1 MLLALV
7 LTMAV
12 LPAAGTLAYIARSDL
27 AAALD
32 DYHRT
37 KATYAAE
44 GAIALIEADLKAGGD
59 GQITWPD
66 EEVNLSIIITD
77 SPDSCE
83 AVITVHCSS
92 AVRQYSI
99 EVIKPEPEDTED
111 SNEII
116 EVDSLKQ

>member
-12 LPAAGTLAYIARSDL
+12 LPAAGTLAYIARTDL

-37 KATYAAE
+37 KAVCAAK
-44 GAIALIEADLKAGGD
+44 AAVALVEADLQSGGS

-66 EEVNLSIIITD
+66 SDTTLDIFIQDLPESWEITIIAHCGRAVANLAEEAQKSEEGEEEQGEN
-77 SPDSCE
+77 
-83 AVITVHCSS
+83 
-92 AVRQYSI
+92 
-99 EVIKPEPEDTED
+99 
-111 SNEII
+111 
-116 EVDSLKQ
+116 